1 MTVTSETEVFV
12 GVPDTSEGWID
23 RAREVSNILAA
34 AALARDRA
42 GEPPF
47 REVQLLKDSGLV
59 TLLGPVEFGGGGQ
72 RWESAYKVVREI
84 ARADGSI
91 GTTARIPLPV
101 GMGSQIGRNRSADL
115 RCRGAVHEQP
125 ILLRRRGEPSRHRP
139 HRRGSRRHPGI
150 QRCEVVFHR
159 RTSHRPHGARKESS
173 TELRRM
179 CSLSCRLLRTA

>member
-34 AALARDRA
+34 DALARDRA

-72 RWESAYKVVREI
+72 RW
-84 ARADGSI
+84 
-91 GTTARIPLPV
+91 
-101 GMGSQIGRNRSADL
+101 
-115 RCRGAVHEQP
+115 
-125 ILLRRRGEPSRHRP
+125 
-139 HRRGSRRHPGI
+139 
-150 QRCEVVFHR
+150 
-159 RTSHRPHGARKESS
+159 
-173 TELRRM
+173 
-179 CSLSCRLLRTA
+179 

>member
-34 AALARDRA
+34 DALARDRA

-72 RWESAYKVVREI
+72 RWETAYKVVREI

-91 GTTARIPLPV
+91 GQLLGYHYLWAWAARLV
-101 GMGSQIGRNRSADL
+101 GTDPQISAVEELYTSNRFFFG
-115 RCRGAVHEQP
+115 GA
-125 ILLRRRGEPSRHRP
+125 
-139 HRRGSRRHPGI
+139 
-150 QRCEVVFHR
+150 
-159 RTSHRPHGARKESS
+159 
-173 TELRRM
+173 
-179 CSLSCRLLRTA
+179 